1 MSFLTNRMTTPGPA
15 FRFHHV
21 GIAVR
26 DLERSLRVYR
36 ELFGFR
42 AVGEPVEVPTENVRV
57 CFVEAAP
64 GVRLELIE
72 GLGAESRVE
81 PVLERQGPGPYHL
94 CYEVDDLDAALRTL
108 RAGGCRP
115 FREFPSP
122 TAGHSRFAF
131 LYTPDL
137 QLIELCEPVGAGGSE
152 T

>member
-1 MSFLTNRMTTPGPA
+1 MSDASASAAGRPA
-15 FRFHHV
+15 FRFQHV

-42 AVGEPVEVPTENVRV
+42 AVGEPVEVPTESVRV

-72 GLGAESRVE
+72 GLDAESRVE

-94 CYEVDDLDAALRTL
+94 CYEVDDLDAALRAL
-108 RAGGCRP
+108 RAAGCRP

-122 TAGHSRFAF
+122 VASHSRFVF

-137 QLIELCEPVGAGGSE
+137 QLVELCEAVRAEGSAS
-152 T
+152 

>member
-1 MSFLTNRMTTPGPA
+1 MNDESTSAAGRPA
-15 FRFHHV
+15 FRFQHV

-42 AVGEPVEVPTENVRV
+42 TVGEPVEVPTESVRV
-57 CFVEAAP
+57 CFVEATP

-72 GLGAESRVE
+72 GLDADSRIE

-94 CYEVDDLDAALRTL
+94 CYEVDDLDAAVRSL

-115 FREFPSP
+115 FRDFPSP
-122 TAGHSRFAF
+122 VSSHSRFVF

-137 QLIELCEPVGAGGSE
+137 QLIELCEAVSAGGSE
-152 T
+152 S